1 MFGITVREL
10 VTVSPAAVA
19 AAPLLPLLL
28 LLLLLQING
37 KKLHPARG
45 VFARFMT
52 PLLLWWML
60 AFIIY
65 GLSLNDLNKLQ
76 MPLTSLQVCVYV
88 CPLDYSCVVC
98 QHVWP
103 RPPQPQQDADQPAAK
118 RPKPYF
124 ANT

>member
-1 MFGITVREL
+1 VHSLCGTTRSS
-10 VTVSPAAVA
+10 T
-19 AAPLLPLLL
+19 LL

-76 MPLTSLQVCVYV
+76 QPLTSLQVNAGSRSI
-88 CPLDYSCVVC
+88 LL
-98 QHVWP
+98 
-103 RPPQPQQDADQPAAK
+103 
-118 RPKPYF
+118 
-124 ANT
+124 